1 MLSAAAAA
9 ALSSI
14 RLIIMYSFSSSY
26 SGSSK
31 FYPFYTF
38 YDVSFVK
45 FSLSEEDTGIKISSW
60 PRWKGIVFNSIDSGL
75 PYPPPFIRKA
85 AAALFGWPPPPF

>member
-1 MLSAAAAA
+1 LLSAAASA

-31 FYPFYTF
+31 FYPFYE
-38 YDVSFVK
+38 VSFVK
-45 FSLSEEDTGIKISSW
+45 FSASDEDTGIKMSSW

-75 PYPPPFIRKA
+75 PYPPPFIIKA